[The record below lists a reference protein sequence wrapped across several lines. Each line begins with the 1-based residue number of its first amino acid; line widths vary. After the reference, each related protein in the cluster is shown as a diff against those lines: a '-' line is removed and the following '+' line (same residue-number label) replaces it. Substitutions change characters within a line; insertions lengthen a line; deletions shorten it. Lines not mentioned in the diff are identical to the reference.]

1 MESDQSGFKS
11 HNRKL
16 RLQVFLLFLIVV
28 WNEEIKMSAL
38 HSVSPMFGLVQHQ
51 HGMTHLIREG
61 MPATGLRKKF
71 NHFC

>member
-1 MESDQSGFKS
+1 MIQGAQLK
-11 HNRKL
+11 
-16 RLQVFLLFLIVV
+16 
-28 WNEEIKMSAL
+28 SAL
-38 HSVSPMFGLVQHQ
+38 LSVSPMFGLVQHQ